1 MTHNLQ
7 ALIWNI
13 SSTENDILN
22 PLYLLEKFKMLTF
35 FNVASLFKILRTWKY
50 NNIVPAYPSY

>member
-35 FNVASLFKILRTWKY
+35 FNVASHFLKF
-50 NNIVPAYPSY
+50 